1 MPWDE
6 VLKSI
11 RAADYDQATQLLSRD
26 SELTAQLRKHE
37 IAQLATRERLLH
49 VIRFKFF
56 ESVKQQ
62 QRELSAKYVMHT
74 SYTYIYI

>member
-11 RAADYDQATQLLSRD
+11 RAADYEQAVHLLSRD
-26 SELTAQLRKHE
+26 TELTAQLRKHE
-37 IAQLATRERLLH
+37 IAQLSTRERLLH

-56 ESVKQQ
+56 DSVKQQ
-62 QRELSAKYVMHT
+62 QRELSAKYVAHHVV
-74 SYTYIYI
+74 